1 MSVVLKSSAEI
12 ALMRKANLVVYD
24 VLSHLRELVRPGIT
38 TIRLDGVARELC
50 EKAGAKPAFLGYPS
64 GHSGVAAFPGTI
76 CASVNQAIV
85 HGIPDDRP
93 LEEGDIV
100 SIDFGCS
107 IGGYFGDSATTVAV
121 GEVDTKTAKLL
132 EVTERSLYE
141 AIKQCYPGKRLGD
154 IGNAVQTLV
163 EANGFGIVKEF
174 VGHGIGSSMHEP
186 PHVPN
191 YGSAGTG
198 RLLRAGMVLA
208 IEPMV
213 TMGNP
218 GAKILSDGWTAVTKD
233 GSLAAHFEHTVAI
246 TDCGPVVLSRPV

>member
-1 MSVVLKSSAEI
+1 MSVVLKSPAEI
-12 ALMRKANLVVYD
+12 ALMRKANLIVYD
-24 VLSHLRELVRPGIT
+24 VLSHLRELVRPGVT
-38 TIRLDGVARELC
+38 TLRLDAVARELC

-64 GHSGVAAFPGTI
+64 GHSGVAPFPGTI

-85 HGIPDDRP
+85 HGIPDERP
-93 LEEGDIV
+93 LEEGDIL

-121 GEVDTKTAKLL
+121 GEIGDKVSKLL
-132 EVTERSLYE
+132 EITEQSLYR
-141 AIKQCYPGKRLGD
+141 AIEQCCSGNRLGD

-191 YGSAGTG
+191 YGSSGTG
-198 RLLRAGMVLA
+198 RLLRPGMVLA

-218 GAKILSDGWTAVTKD
+218 GAKILADGWTAVTKD
-233 GSLAAHFEHTVAI
+233 DSLAAHFEHTVAI
-246 TDCGPVVLSRPV
+246 TDSGPKVLSRPA